1 MAREMTMSISSPVMV
16 RRCSNSAASERTT
29 LSYRC
34 RMLLTSTRQAAI
46 YASRDS
52 RELVINDA
60 SSRSSL
66 LSSAAG
72 HGSPGRNNSSATV
85 PAANSTVRR
94 RTFRW
99 TCATSSPDSPSC
111 GINPL
116 SCSMIDILS
125 LDANRDS
132 KFTPQHRPENPRSR
146 SASWSRRQALRPH
159 IDRPQDAR
167 LHAN

>member
-85 PAANSTVRR
+85 PAAN
-94 RTFRW
+94 FDGA
-99 TCATSSPDSPSC
+99 AT
-111 GINPL
+111 
-116 SCSMIDILS
+116 DIQMDLRHVI
-125 LDANRDS
+125 AG
-132 KFTPQHRPENPRSR
+132 FTI
-146 SASWSRRQALRPH
+146 LRH
-159 IDRPQDAR
+159 
-167 LHAN
+167 